1 VKEPPDTW
9 NSGDH
14 DLTKREKMAGLVTDR
29 KLLVFTGLVAGF
41 TILGPFGTY
50 EILGLWERLIFWALM
65 VTGIGALMH
74 VCIVLSIESD
84 RLSALPRWSRI
95 ALGAAIAAV
104 PAVALIIFFT
114 GYFFP
119 APVQPEVFPM
129 LWGQVA
135 AIGAVAGIVEYR
147 PLAPPPPQPERPVET
162 RLHRRL
168 PEGERHDIVSLTVR
182 DHYVEVTTTGGQH
195 MLLMRLTDAIEE
207 LDDLPGERIHRSHWA
222 AARHL
227 RRIARRGQKQVVLL
241 SDGRELPVS
250 KSYADAVEARLAAV
264 A

>member
-1 VKEPPDTW
+1 
-9 NSGDH
+9 
-14 DLTKREKMAGLVTDR
+14 MARFATDR
-29 KLLVFTGLVAGF
+29 KLIVFTGLVGGF

-50 EILGLWERLIFWALM
+50 EILGLWERLVFWALLI
-65 VTGIGALMH
+65 TGIGALMH
-74 VCIVLSIESD
+74 FAIVLGIDS
-84 RLSALPRWSRI
+84 RMLSALPRWSRI

-114 GYFFP
+114 GYFFES
-119 APVQPEVFPM
+119 PVQPDAFPM

-135 AIGAVAGIVEYR
+135 AIGTVAGIVEYR
-147 PLAPPPPQPERPVET
+147 PPAPPPPEPERPIET

-168 PEGERHDIVSLTVR
+168 PEGERHEIVSLTVR

-195 MLLMRLTDAIEE
+195 MLLMRLTDAIDE
-207 LDDLPGERIHRSHWA
+207 LDALPGERIHRSHWA
-222 AARHL
+222 AAAHL

-250 KSYADAVEARLAAV
+250 KSYADAVEARLANPT
-264 A
+264 

>member
-1 VKEPPDTW
+1 
-9 NSGDH
+9 
-14 DLTKREKMAGLVTDR
+14 MAGLVTDR
-29 KLLVFTGLVAGF
+29 KLDGLHRAGGGF

-65 VTGIGALMH
+65 MTGIGALMH
-74 VCIVLSIESD
+74 SASCSVSKAV
-84 RLSALPRWSRI
+84 LSALPRWSRI

-147 PLAPPPPQPERPVET
+147 PPAPPPPQPERLSKPACT
-162 RLHRRL
+162 
-168 PEGERHDIVSLTVR
+168 
-182 DHYVEVTTTGGQH
+182 
-195 MLLMRLTDAIEE
+195 
-207 LDDLPGERIHRSHWA
+207 A
-222 AARHL
+222 AC
-227 RRIARRGQKQVVLL
+227 RRGNATT
-241 SDGRELPVS
+241 SSR
-250 KSYADAVEARLAAV
+250 
-264 A
+264 